1 MTTKWT
7 ISATDRRAIRAY
19 AARAER
25 LQPRQIDLDLGY
37 RYSISDVKKNPHD
50 VRISSNVYLVDE
62 TPDWEESDLHD
73 LRKFSEAKAIPL
85 TRDGRAL
92 VDIYVYKNDADREL
106 LTNVQAY
113 IETVDGKPVMVKLAG
128 TGSRSIG
135 RAEIKELMGP

>member
-7 ISATDRRAIRAY
+7 ISAADRRAIRAY

-25 LQPRQIDLDLGY
+25 LQPRQIDLDIGE
-37 RYSISDVKKNPHD
+37 RYNLDDPS
-50 VRISSNVYLVDE
+50 RSSQNIYLVDD
-62 TPDWEESDLHD
+62 TADWEESDLRD
-73 LRKFSEAKAIPL
+73 FWKFADTKAIPL
-85 TRDGRAL
+85 DPQGRAL
-92 VDIYVYKNDADREL
+92 IDIYVYKNDADREL

-113 IETVDGKPVMVKLAG
+113 VETVDGKPVMVKLAG

>member
-1 MTTKWT
+1 MTAKWT
-7 ISATDRRAIRAY
+7 ISAADRRAIRAY

-25 LQPRQIDLDLGY
+25 LQPRQIDLDIGQRSNLSGGA
-37 RYSISDVKKNPHD
+37 SDHD
-50 VRISSNVYLVDE
+50 FNIYLVDQ
-62 TPDWEESDLHD
+62 TPDWEESDLRD
-73 LRKFSEAKAIPL
+73 LWKFADIKSITLDPQ
-85 TRDGRAL
+85 GRAL
-92 VDIYVYKNDADREL
+92 IDIYVYKNDADREL

>member
-7 ISATDRRAIRAY
+7 ISAADRRAIRAY

-25 LQPRQIDLDLGY
+25 LQPRQIDLDMGE
-37 RYSISDVKKNPHD
+37 RYNLADPS
-50 VRISSNVYLVDE
+50 RSSCNVYRVDE
-62 TPDWEESDLHD
+62 TADWEESDLRD
-73 LRKFSEAKAIPL
+73 FWKFSDVKTIPL

-92 VDIYVYKNDADREL
+92 VDIYVYKNDRDREL

-113 IETVDGKPVMVKLAG
+113 VETVDGKPVMVKLAG

>member
-7 ISATDRRAIRAY
+7 ISAADRRAIRAY

-25 LQPRQIDLDLGY
+25 LQPRQIDLDIGQ
-37 RYSISDVKKNPHD
+37 RYSLSGGASDHD
-50 VRISSNVYLVDE
+50 FNIYLVDQ

-73 LRKFSEAKAIPL
+73 LWKFADIKSITLDPQ
-85 TRDGRAL
+85 GRAL
-92 VDIYVYKNDADREL
+92 IDIYVYKNDADREL

-113 IETVDGKPVMVKLAG
+113 IETVDGKPVMVKLTG

>member
-7 ISATDRRAIRAY
+7 ISAADRRAIRAY

-25 LQPRQIDLDLGY
+25 LQPRQIDLDIGE
-37 RYSISDVKKNPHD
+37 RYNLADPS
-50 VRISSNVYLVDE
+50 RSSCNVYRVDE
-62 TPDWEESDLHD
+62 TPDWEESDLRD
-73 LRKFSEAKAIPL
+73 FWKFSDVKTIPL

-92 VDIYVYKNDADREL
+92 VDIYVYKNDRDREL

-113 IETVDGKPVMVKLAG
+113 VETVDGKPVMVKLAG

>member
-7 ISATDRRAIRAY
+7 ISAADRRAIRAY

-25 LQPRQIDLDLGY
+25 LQPRQIDLDIGE
-37 RYSISDVKKNPHD
+37 RYNLDDPS
-50 VRISSNVYLVDE
+50 RSSQNIYLVDD
-62 TPDWEESDLHD
+62 TADWEESDLRD
-73 LRKFSEAKAIPL
+73 FWKFADTKAIPL
-85 TRDGRAL
+85 DPQGRAL

-113 IETVDGKPVMVKLAG
+113 VETVDGKPVMVKLAG

-135 RAEIKELMGP
+135 RAEIRELMGP

>member
-1 MTTKWT
+1 MTAKWT
-7 ISATDRRAIRAY
+7 ISAADRRAIRAY

-25 LQPRQIDLDLGY
+25 LQPRQIDLDIGQRSNLSGGA
-37 RYSISDVKKNPHD
+37 SDHD
-50 VRISSNVYLVDE
+50 FNIYLVDQ

-73 LRKFSEAKAIPL
+73 LWKFADIKSIPL
-85 TRDGRAL
+85 DPQGRAL
-92 VDIYVYKNDADREL
+92 IDIYVYKNDADREL

>member
-7 ISATDRRAIRAY
+7 ISAADRRAIRAY

-25 LQPRQIDLDLGY
+25 LQPRQIDLDIGQ
-37 RYSISDVKKNPHD
+37 RYSLSSGASDHD
-50 VRISSNVYLVDE
+50 FNIYLVDQ

-73 LRKFSEAKAIPL
+73 LWKFADIKSITLDPQ
-85 TRDGRAL
+85 GRAL
-92 VDIYVYKNDADREL
+92 IDIYVYKNDADREL